1 MKRLEELNLS
11 TLEYRRQRFDMII
24 LYKMLNNKFDFDYK
38 NVNLLLVMRICQI
51 VQYQISCINIFPW
64 QPSNNKSMVT

>member
-51 VQYQISCINIFPW
+51 VQYQISCINIFP
-64 QPSNNKSMVT
+64 

>member
-24 LYKMLNNKFDFDYK
+24 LYKMLNNKFDFDYN
-38 NVNLLLVMRICQI
+38 NVNLLFVMRICQI

>member
-38 NVNLLLVMRICQI
+38 NVNLLFVMRICQI

-64 QPSNNKSMVT
+64 